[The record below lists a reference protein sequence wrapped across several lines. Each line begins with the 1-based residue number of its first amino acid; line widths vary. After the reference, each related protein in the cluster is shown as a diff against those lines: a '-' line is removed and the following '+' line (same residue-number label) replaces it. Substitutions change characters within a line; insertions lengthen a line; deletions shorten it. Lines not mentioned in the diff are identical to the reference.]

1 MSGPVGTERAVRVA
15 IAAPAAEAEEI
26 GRWVGGLAGH
36 EVIATVDRGDEAMR
50 IAIARR
56 ADLIVAHAS
65 IADPG
70 ALELLEQVRLRG
82 EDIGAVIVAPAP
94 DPAFERRALRA
105 GALDVLSM
113 PLDGAAAEA
122 LGEAVRETARRRAL
136 RPAGREGALP
146 AQAPALGTLV
156 AVVSA
161 KGGVGRSF
169 VAASVASLLAE
180 RESVALCDLDLQF
193 GDLSNW
199 GAERSERTIDHIA
212 AVVAAGEVQRADVE
226 AIAEQRFGKVT
237 LLPGP
242 RSPVDGAIWASERGA
257 RALGLAGALRR
268 WYDWVV
274 IDGLPGLLEPVVG
287 IARRAQLLL
296 VVTTCEVGALRATQR
311 YLELL
316 DRFVPVPRIVVAN
329 RSNKG
334 AGAKLVR
341 SAVGERERTAFLKED
356 TTFARRLVVEGLAAA
371 QQRGRGVSR
380 SFGKLADEIRAA
392 RGTEP

>member
-1 MSGPVGTERAVRVA
+1 MRA
-15 IAAPAAEAEEI
+15 
-26 GRWVGGLAGH
+26 
-36 EVIATVDRGDEAMR
+36 RGD
-50 IAIARR
+50 
-56 ADLIVAHAS
+56 DVGVVLVASA
-65 IADPG
+65 A
-70 ALELLEQVRLRG
+70 
-82 EDIGAVIVAPAP
+82 

-122 LGEAVRETARRRAL
+122 LGEAVREAARRRAL
-136 RPAGREGALP
+136 RPPVREGAPL
-146 AQAPALGTLV
+146 AQPPELGTLV

-169 VAASVASLLAE
+169 VAASVASMLAE
-180 RESVALCDLDLQF
+180 RDAVVLCDLDLQF
-193 GDLSNW
+193 GDLSSW
-199 GAERSERTIDHIA
+199 GAERSERTIDRIA

-226 AIAEQRFGKVT
+226 AVAEQRFGKVT

-242 RSPVDGAIWASERGA
+242 RSPVDGAIWASERGS
-257 RALGLAGALRR
+257 RALGLTGALRR

-274 IDGLPGLLEPVVG
+274 VDGLPGLLEPVVG

-316 DRFVPVPRIVVAN
+316 DRFVPVPRVVVAN

-334 AGAKLVR
+334 AGAKHVR
-341 SAVGERERTAFLKED
+341 PAVGERERIAFLKED

-380 SFGKLADEIRAA
+380 SFAKLADEVRAA